1 MEECQRKVETLV
13 RHIYADLFFD
23 IAVLPDSGILG
34 IVDISISD
42 EMIQFGILHIGVQHH
57 EVTVDLVRIQMIQ
70 CRQLVFHTV
79 SGTQV
84 YRQMFGSVLPVGLD
98 TRLYQHLPRE
108 GIGRRQIE

>member
-1 MEECQRKVETLV
+1 MPISFLTL
-13 RHIYADLFFD
+13 RFSL
-23 IAVLPDSGILG
+23 IAGFSGLW
-34 IVDISISD
+34 ISISD
-42 EMIQFGILHIGVQHH
+42 EMIQFGILHVGIQHH

-108 GIGRRQIE
+108 DIGRRQIE